1 MLQMR
6 FVIPRRPK
14 WCNRSI
20 TQLWR
25 QTISCKKKKRK
36 SGAECAQRSAL
47 MFFKIHLVIRL
58 GIQGPNLQEVEGGFY
73 LFSQI
78 WIDKEKISAG
88 VGNFKKASYCTGARK
103 GERERERGE
112 KYLGGNLWRQEIKTP
127 CCEDLKRK
135 KKKKK
140 QGANWVRING
150 KVQCTVTTPRG
161 ENGPGS
167 FHGNDEREMS
177 RLYIHVSIRLK
188 ALCVGDT
195 LSNIN
200 RLTSCDTGWEMMTRR
215 RFLITF

>member
-1 MLQMR
+1 MR

-25 QTISCKKKKRK
+25 QTISCKKKKKRK
-36 SGAECAQRSAL
+36 KKRSGVRTEVSLNVFQNSPGDP
-47 MFFKIHLVIRL
+47 VGSSRL
-58 GIQGPNLQEVEGGFY
+58 ESPGSWRWFLPVVTDLNRQSKEFSGCWEFY
-73 LFSQI
+73 KSFVLF
-78 WIDKEKISAG
+78 
-88 VGNFKKASYCTGARK
+88 RR
-103 GERERERGE
+103 ERERESGE

-127 CCEDLKRK
+127 CCEDLK
-135 KKKKK
+135 KKK
-140 QGANWVRING
+140 QGANWVRFTG
-150 KVQCTVTTPRG
+150 KFPAQSQPRG
-161 ENGPGS
+161 EESRPGS

-188 ALCVGDT
+188 ALCVRDT

-215 RFLITF
+215 RF